1 MKILTALS
9 GTPGTATWT
18 APAQQTTILDSTN
31 KNFLRSIVLSS
42 AGIRAIRPSVQA
54 GISIHELLLVLI
66 GQEPTLT
73 WAPIISVQPTNQ
85 SCVHS
90 STAAVFSVT
99 AASESG
105 VAQTYAWQ
113 YNKQAVGTLTYDNVS
128 GPTDGQTITVG
139 GVVYTFKTTLT
150 PTAGE
155 VLINGGGD
163 ASLLN
168 LIRAINHSG
177 APGTDYA
184 NLGTTAVV
192 NPQVTAATSVTAH
205 AFAVTAITAGTA
217 GNSIASTSTTT
228 HFTWG
233 ATTLLTGGWTACSGT
248 INGCAYTNNTTASL
262 TCTPTTTGQ
271 TGFSHRCLLTSAGG
285 STGNQTATDTV
296 VLTIT

>member
-1 MKILTALS
+1 MKILTLPT
-9 GTPGTATWT
+9 GTPSTATWT
-18 APAQQTTILDSTN
+18 RQAQQVTIQDRTN
-31 KNFLRSIVLSS
+31 ANFPRNIVLSTDGVRVMRS
-42 AGIRAIRPSVQA
+42 GTQA
-54 GISIHELLLVLI
+54 GIPIHDLI
-66 GQEPTLT
+66 VAMVGQEPALT
-73 WAPIISVQPTNQ
+73 WPPVITSQPV
-85 SCVHS
+85 SAACVHS
-90 STAAVFSVT
+90 STAATFSVT
-99 AASESG
+99 ATKETDIAL
-105 VAQTYAWQ
+105 TYAWQ
-113 YNKQAVGTLTYDNVS
+113 YNKKAVGTLTYDNVS

-139 GVVYTFKTTLT
+139 GVVYTFKTALT

-177 APGTDYA
+177 TAGTDYA
-184 NLGTTAVV
+184 NLGATAVA

-205 AFAVTAITAGTA
+205 AFLVTAITAGTD
-217 GNSIASTSTTT
+217 GNSIATTSTTT

-248 INGCAYTNNTTASL
+248 INGCAYTNNTTATL

-271 TGFSHRCLLTSAGG
+271 TGFSHRCLLTTAGG
-285 STGNQTATDTV
+285 STDNQTATDTV